1 MLGFIP
7 LGTSPIASNVTDVS
21 PDVVVSI
28 ASGLQAT
35 TSIEPVTTSA
45 DAQFFTVGFII
56 TTNIGPNGAGSGV
69 TVSIGSSVT
78 LGSLEATT
86 EIDPVTVST
95 GSSVT
100 LGSLEVFATVT
111 PLSLITGDSSLT
123 LSSLEA
129 TTGIDPV
136 TVSIDVPVTLSSFE
150 IETFLGV
157 PFYPLETFLLQTT
170 VGSGTIIAAGSSVSV
185 IPAGFEIVS
194 TVDSGTVI
202 KNSINVSVSGI
213 EVTMGIDPVVV
224 IGTADVSVGSIQI
237 AGQVGTLE
245 PIRTGSVVTL
255 TGVQATTFVGL
266 VNIWGIID
274 PNLIPD
280 YTPIIPNQGATWTDI
295 TPAAGTSFNNVAP
308 NAGTVYNEIVPTPG
322 TIWTKKVA

>member
-86 EIDPVTVST
+86 GIDPVTVSA
-95 GSSVT
+95 GSSV
-100 LGSLEVFATVT
+100 
-111 PLSLITGDSSLT
+111 T

-237 AGQVGTLE
+237 AGQVGTLD

>member
-86 EIDPVTVST
+86 GIDPVTVSA
-95 GSSVT
+95 GSSV
-100 LGSLEVFATVT
+100 
-111 PLSLITGDSSLT
+111 T